1 MSQKKPKTN
10 KKDDPRN
17 LVEYT
22 YRDLGQEYLMRRKM
36 WRAIVMAILMG
47 IALIVFIALYV
58 NEAQRVQQTY
68 REQYRKAL
76 EHAVSDIEG
85 YQNAEGD
92 YEFRYRLIVSDVATA
107 NSFAFL
113 IKDFTEEQKI
123 VNSWYSASVRY
134 PQQMQEAERME
145 ETRKALVDIIDNLD
159 KGYEELDTVI
169 EGLNLKGY

>member
-1 MSQKKPKTN
+1 MSQKPKTN
-10 KKDDPRN
+10 KREDPRN

-22 YRDLGQEYLMRRKM
+22 TRDYGQEYLMHRKM
-36 WRAIVMAILMG
+36 WRAIVMSIVTG

-76 EHAVSDIEG
+76 EQTVADIEG

-92 YEFRYRLIVSDVATA
+92 YEFRYRLILSDVATA

-113 IKDFTEEQKI
+113 LKDFTEEQKI
-123 VNSWYSASVRY
+123 TNAWYSACVRY
-134 PQQMQEAERME
+134 PQQMQEPERME
-145 ETRKALVDIIDNLD
+145 DTRQAVVDILDNLD

-169 EGLNLKGY
+169 DGLNLKGY